1 MKRKDVSKLILSP
14 RHRGSFSCGVAIPG
28 IITRGAAACI
38 KCVSVAL
45 IPDSVGRL
53 GEVTLN
59 GFEQVAASWERNK
72 LGNQII
78 ELDQLE
84 NS

>member
-1 MKRKDVSKLILSP
+1 MS
-14 RHRGSFSCGVAIPG
+14 A
-28 IITRGAAACI
+28 
-38 KCVSVAL
+38 AL

-59 GFEQVAASWERNK
+59 GFEQVAASWERKK

-84 NS
+84 SRINIHH